1 MFYYLY
7 LLSQMGIDWLGPF
20 NVFQYV
26 TFRAAGAAFCAFV
39 IAVLIGPRIIRRLRE
54 MKITDRPVKND
65 SQQLDEM
72 HKDKASTPTM
82 GGLLIIGGTMLSI
95 LLWAAWPG
103 AFHQTKERAERP
115 AVSGAAPAPQPG
127 GAAPAAPT
135 APAMPA
141 APSRNLA
148 ERYGGYYALLGLA
161 VLLATALLGFVDDRF
176 KLLGRKG
183 LRLWTKLA
191 WQLLIGLGAAL
202 AIYHLID
209 GPEAGRIA
217 IPFFRYDRTYIP
229 LGDLLPWGMAFVVF
243 AVLVIVGSCNAVNLT
258 DGLDGLAGGC
268 AALVAVTYAALAYV
282 ASNARWC
289 DYLRVP
295 FVQGSGEL
303 AVCAAA
309 LGGACLGFL
318 WFNSHPAEVFMGDTG
333 SLPIGAFIG
342 YTALVVKHEFLLVLV
357 GGVFVAEAVSVLLQ
371 IASFRLLGKRIFK
384 CAPLHHHFEFLG
396 WPENR
401 VVVRFWIVGLVLAV
415 LSIATLKIR

>member
-1 MFYYLY
+1 VFYYLY
-7 LLSQMGIDWLGPF
+7 LLSQTGSEWLGPF

-26 TFRAAGAAFCAFV
+26 TFRAAGAAFSAFV

-54 MKITDRPVKND
+54 MKITDRPEKND
-65 SQQLDEM
+65 SKQLDEM
-72 HKDKASTPTM
+72 HKGKASTPTM
-82 GGLLIIGGTMLSI
+82 GGLLIIGGTVLSI

-103 AFHQTKERAERP
+103 AFFQTRDGQDNP
-115 AVSGAAPAPQPG
+115 AVSAAAAVQQHGSTTPAL
-127 GAAPAAPT
+127 A
-135 APAMPA
+135 
-141 APSRNLA
+141 SRNMA
-148 ERYGGYYALLGLA
+148 ERYGGYYVLLGLG
-161 VLLATALLGFVDDRF
+161 VLLATAVLGFVDDRY
-176 KLLGRKG
+176 KLLKKKG

-191 WQLLIGLGAAL
+191 WQVVIALGAAVV
-202 AIYHLID
+202 IYYCID
-209 GPEAGRIA
+209 GSERGNLS
-217 IPFFRYDRTYIP
+217 IPFLRYDPQRATS
-229 LGDLLPWGMAFVVF
+229 LGAVF
-243 AVLVIVGSCNAVNLT
+243 LIFAMLVIVGSSNAVNLT

-268 AALVAVTYAALAYV
+268 SALVAMTYAILAYV

-289 DYLRVP
+289 EYLRVP

-318 WFNSHPAEVFMGDTG
+318 WYNSHPAEVFMGDTG

-371 IASFRLLGKRIFK
+371 IASFRLFGRRIFK

-396 WPENR
+396 WPENK
-401 VVVRFWIVGLVLAV
+401 VVVRFWIAGIVLA
-415 LSIATLKIR
+415 LASIATLKIR

>member
-1 MFYYLY
+1 VFYYLY
-7 LLSQMGIDWLGPF
+7 LLSQTGATWLHPF

-39 IAVLIGPRIIRRLRE
+39 IALLIGPRIIRRLRE

-65 SQQLDEM
+65 SRQLDEM
-72 HKDKASTPTM
+72 HKGKASTPTM
-82 GGLLIIGGTMLSI
+82 GGLLIVGGTVLSI

-103 AFHQTKERAERP
+103 AFYQTKERPEAP
-115 AVSGAAPAPQPG
+115 AAAAAAVAAPAPAAAAGQPR
-127 GAAPAAPT
+127 
-135 APAMPA
+135 
-141 APSRNLA
+141 SLA
-148 ERYGGYYALLGLA
+148 ERYGGYYVLLGLA
-161 VLLATALLGFVDDRF
+161 VLLATAALGFVDDRF
-176 KLLGRKG
+176 KLLGVKG

-191 WQLLIGLGAAL
+191 WQVLIGLAAAL

-209 GPEAGRIA
+209 GPEAGRVS
-217 IPFFRYDRTYIP
+217 IPFFRYDKTYIH
-229 LGDLLPWGMAFVVF
+229 LGELLPWGAAFVVF
-243 AVLVIVGSCNAVNLT
+243 AALVLVGSSNAVNLT

-289 DYLRVP
+289 EYLRVP

-342 YTALVVKHEFLLVLV
+342 YTALAVKHEFLLVLV

-371 IASFRLLGKRIFK
+371 IASFRMFGRRIFK

-396 WPENR
+396 WPENK
-401 VVVRFWIVGLVLAV
+401 VVVRFWIAGIVLA
-415 LSIATLKIR
+415 LASIATLKIR